1 MRKKSKNNKNKS
13 NENLDKCPNKI
24 YRRTK
29 KNTNKTMFFTSEAA
43 EHALLLHLLCNEI
56 KNQNRRG
63 TPRPP
68 PIPTPTRL
76 P

>member
-1 MRKKSKNNKNKS
+1 M
-13 NENLDKCPNKI
+13 L
-24 YRRTK
+24 
-29 KNTNKTMFFTSEAA
+29 FTSEAA

-68 PIPTPTRL
+68 PNSHPYSPTL
-76 P
+76 S